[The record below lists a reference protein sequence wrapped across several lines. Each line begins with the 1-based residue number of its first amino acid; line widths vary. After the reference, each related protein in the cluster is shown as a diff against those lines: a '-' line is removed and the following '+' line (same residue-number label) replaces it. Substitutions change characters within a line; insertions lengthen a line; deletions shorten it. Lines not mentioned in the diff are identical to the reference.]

1 MLVDVTAG
9 HLVRSS
15 RTLILV
21 PGGLLS
27 GPLGED
33 LVRLEH
39 TPQAGL
45 SDLEPK
51 RGIKIMKMHTAPV
64 PAIPDVLEDPIRDKG
79 TAFTESERDALG
91 LTGRLPSAVLTL
103 DQQAQRAY
111 QQMLRQGDDLAKNV
125 NMEQLHDRNE
135 VLYYRV
141 LADHLAELLPVVYDP
156 VIGDAIE
163 QYSHEYRRP
172 RGLYLSMD
180 RPDDMDKAFD
190 SLGLRPEDVDL
201 IVCSDAEEILGTGY

>member
-1 MLVDVTAG
+1 MPRKG
-9 HLVRSS
+9 H
-15 RTLILV
+15 
-21 PGGLLS
+21 
-27 GPLGED
+27 
-33 LVRLEH
+33 
-39 TPQAGL
+39 A
-45 SDLEPK
+45 
-51 RGIKIMKMHTAPV
+51 
-64 PAIPDVLEDPIRDKG
+64 
-79 TAFTESERDALG
+79 
-91 LTGRLPSAVLTL
+91 
-103 DQQAQRAY
+103 
-111 QQMLRQGDDLAKNV
+111 LAKNV

-190 SLGLRPEDVDL
+190 SLGLGPEDADL
-201 IVCSDAEEILGTGY
+201 TACSDAEEILGIGDWGVAGSMIAVGKLAVYTAAAGIDPRRGVPGSPDVRTDK